1 MSEISFAVGQRWVS
15 NSEAELGLGIIIE
28 VTGRRIEISFPAA
41 EEQRSYAAN
50 NAPLSR
56 VDYPLGE
63 KVKTRKGQ
71 IITVSEKHA
80 LNGCVIYQGET
91 AEGEAVS
98 IHEMDLDSFVQFSQ
112 AADRLFAGQIDKN
125 RQFQLRLRTHQYF
138 HRLHQSPVFGLLGAR
153 VQCLPHQFY
162 IASQMANRISTRVL
176 LADEVGLGKTIE
188 AGLIMHQQ
196 IMQGRASRVLV
207 IVPSALVHQWLVEML
222 RRFNLAFTVLDAER
236 YEALVELDEGNAFD
250 STQLVLTDLQTLEN
264 HPEMQTD
271 VLQASWDMLVVDEA
285 HHLHWH
291 EDHSS
296 EGYQLVEK
304 LAAQIASVLLLTATP
319 EQLGMD
325 SHFARLKLL
334 DPDRYY
340 DLAQF
345 REEQQHYQQISL
357 LLDQLMAVESA
368 SDFDKNK
375 SLKAQLKTY
384 LDDEL
389 LSGLADSDEFEAAR
403 EQAKQRFL
411 DQFGT
416 GRILFRNTRDT
427 VKGFPERQLTTY
439 PLEFPEQ
446 FLPETNSELT
456 HLVQPETL
464 LGEDWLELD
473 PRVEWLVDWLKQ
485 HRGEKTLL
493 ITANAET
500 AKELELHLRLQHGV
514 RSAVFHEQMT
524 LITRDRA
531 AAFFADDE
539 EGAQIL
545 ICSEIGSE
553 GRNFQFCSY
562 LVLFDLPL
570 NPDLLEQRIGRLDR
584 IGQRNTVNI
593 VLPFYQDTA
602 QQLLLDWYQQGLN
615 AFESVCKTGAALR
628 EQFADQ
634 LEQCLRHPEDKK
646 AFAKLLKDTQKAE
659 QQLRESLSQGRDR
672 LLTLN
677 SYDEAAA
684 KEILMQVDDASSPL
698 ELAAF
703 MDDFFDAY
711 GVEQQAH
718 SADSIILQRGDELR
732 SDEIDLPEDGLTAT
746 YQRARALSREDMA
759 FLSWEHPLV
768 LSAMDAVISSDLG
781 NTAFCQLKSNLVP
794 AGSLLLEVAFVM
806 HCPAPKQFNITR
818 YIPESYLRIVIDE
831 NGRCFEEQLPEQEM
845 NQQAGR
851 IPKHT
856 AQQMVQVARSRIDN
870 LIDASKKMADK
881 HQKQLIE
888 QAISKMTEL
897 TDHELN
903 RLQHLAEQNTHIKPA
918 EIEALQLQQ
927 QQLQQYLHQAE
938 LKLDALRL
946 IIVTEAE

>member
-71 IITVSEKHA
+71 IFTISEKHP

-112 AADRLFAGQIDKN
+112 ASDRLFAGQIDKN

-222 RRFNLAFTVLDAER
+222 RRFNLAFTVIDAER

-250 STQLVLTDLQTLEN
+250 SAQLVLTDLQTLEN

-271 VLQASWDMLVVDEA
+271 VLQTSWDMLVVDEA
-285 HHLHWH
+285 HHLQWH
-291 EDHSS
+291 EDQSG

-340 DLAQF
+340 DLVQF

-357 LLDQLMAVESA
+357 LLDQLIAVESA

-375 SLKAQLKTY
+375 SLKAQLKPY

-389 LSGLADSDEFEAAR
+389 LSALADSDEFEAAR

-427 VKGFPERQLTTY
+427 VKGFPERRLTTY

-446 FLPETNSELT
+446 FLPETDSELT

-615 AFESVCKTGAALR
+615 AFESVCKTGSALR

-634 LEQCLRHPEDKK
+634 LEQCLRYPEDKK

-672 LLTLN
+672 LLTMN

-684 KEILMQVDDASSPL
+684 TEILMQVDDASSPL

-870 LIDASKKMADK
+870 LIGASKKMADK

-888 QAISKMTEL
+888 QAINKMTEL

-918 EIEALQLQQ
+918 EIEALQTQQ
-927 QQLQQYLHQAE
+927 QQLQQYLQQAE

>member
-1 MSEISFAVGQRWVS
+1 MSELSFAVGQRWVS
-15 NSEAELGLGIIIE
+15 NSEAELGLGIITEIS
-28 VTGRRIEISFPAA
+28 GRRLEITFPAA
-41 EEQRSYAAN
+41 DEQRSYAAN

-56 VDYPLGE
+56 VDYSLGE
-63 KVKTRKGQ
+63 QVKTRNGQ
-71 IITVSEKHA
+71 LFTIGEKHP

-91 AEGEAVS
+91 ADGEAIS
-98 IHEMDLDSFVQFSQ
+98 IHEMDLDSYVQFSQ
-112 AADRLFAGQIDKN
+112 ATDRLFAGQIDKN
-125 RQFQLRLRTHQYF
+125 RQFQLRLRAHQF
-138 HRLHQSPVFGLLGAR
+138 SHRLHQSPVFGLLGAR

-196 IMQGRASRVLV
+196 ILQGRASRVLV

-222 RRFNLAFTVLDAER
+222 RRFNLAFTVIDAER

-250 STQLVLTDLQTLEN
+250 SAQLVLTDLQTLEN
-264 HPEMQTD
+264 HPEMQHD

-285 HHLHWH
+285 HHLQWH
-291 EDHSS
+291 VDHSS

-325 SHFARLKLL
+325 SHFARLRLL

-340 DLAQF
+340 DLVQF
-345 REEQQHYQQISL
+345 REEQQKYQQISL

-368 SDFDKNK
+368 SEFAAKK
-375 SLKAQLKTY
+375 GLKKELAAY
-384 LDDEL
+384 LDKTL
-389 LSGLADSDEFEAAR
+389 LTALSSADEFDASR
-403 EQAKQRFL
+403 EQAKQQFL

-427 VKGFPERQLTTY
+427 VKGFPERQLTTF
-439 PLEFPEQ
+439 LLDAPES
-446 FLPETNSELT
+446 FLPEKNSELT

-464 LGEDWLELD
+464 LGENWLDMD
-473 PRVEWLVDWLKQ
+473 PRVDWLVDWLKQ

-500 AKELELHLRLQHGV
+500 AQQLELHLRLQHGV
-514 RSAVFHEQMT
+514 RSSVFHEHMT
-524 LITRDRA
+524 LINRDRA

-593 VLPFYQDTA
+593 VLPFYQNTA

-615 AFESVCKTGAALR
+615 AFESVCKTGSALR
-628 EQFADQ
+628 EQFADR
-634 LEQCLRHPEDKK
+634 LEQCLQDPADKK
-646 AFAKLLKDTQKAE
+646 AFAKLLKDTQQAE
-659 QQLRESLSQGRDR
+659 LQLRENLSQGRDR
-672 LLTLN
+672 LLTMN
-677 SYDEAAA
+677 SYDESAA
-684 KEILMQVDDASSPL
+684 KEILMQVDEASSPL
-698 ELAAF
+698 ELADF

-794 AGSLLLEVAFVM
+794 AGSLILEVAFVM

-818 YIPESYLRIVIDE
+818 FIPESYLRLVIDE
-831 NGRCFEEQLPEQEM
+831 KGRQLEAQLAEQDM
-845 NQQAGR
+845 NQLAGR

-856 AQQMVQVARSRIDN
+856 AQQMVQVARERIDE
-870 LIDASKKMADK
+870 LIDSSKKVAVK

-888 QAISKMTEL
+888 QAIKNMTQL
-897 TDHELN
+897 TDNEIQ
-903 RLQHLAEQNTHIKPA
+903 RLQQLAEKNSHIKPS
-918 EIEALQLQQ
+918 EIAAMQAQQ
-927 QQLQQYLHQAE
+927 QQLQQFLQHAE

>member
-63 KVKTRKGQ
+63 QVKTRKGQ
-71 IITVSEKHA
+71 IFTISEKHP

-112 AADRLFAGQIDKN
+112 ASDRLFAGQIDKN

-222 RRFNLAFTVLDAER
+222 RRFNLAFTVIDAER

-250 STQLVLTDLQTLEN
+250 SAQLVLTDLQTLEN

-285 HHLHWH
+285 HHLQWH
-291 EDHSS
+291 EDQSS
-296 EGYQLVEK
+296 ESYQLVEK

-340 DLAQF
+340 DLAKF

-375 SLKAQLKTY
+375 SLNVQLKPY

-389 LSGLADSDEFEAAR
+389 LSALSDSDEFEAAR

-427 VKGFPERQLTTY
+427 VKGFPERQLTTHALKPTKHY
-439 PLEFPEQ
+439 LFQ
-446 FLPETNSELT
+446 ADTNLTEL
-456 HLVQPETL
+456 LQPEIL
-464 LGEDWLELD
+464 LGENWLDLD
-473 PRVEWLVDWLKQ
+473 PRVDWLVNWLKD

-500 AKELELHLRLQHGV
+500 AQQLELHLRLQHGV
-514 RSAVFHEQMT
+514 RSSVFHEHMT
-524 LITRDRA
+524 LINRDRA

-553 GRNFQFCSY
+553 GRNFQFCSS

-615 AFESVCKTGAALR
+615 AFESVCKTGSALR

-672 LLTLN
+672 QLTMN

-684 KEILMQVDDASSPL
+684 TEILMQVDDASSPL

-732 SDEIDLPEDGLTAT
+732 SYEIDLPEDGLTAT

-794 AGSLLLEVAFVM
+794 AGSLLLEVAFVI

-856 AQQMVQVARSRIDN
+856 AQQMVQAARSRIDN
-870 LIDASKKMADK
+870 LIDASKKMADQ

-918 EIEALQLQQ
+918 EIEALQSQQ
-927 QQLQQYLHQAE
+927 QQLQQYLQQAE

>member
-1 MSEISFAVGQRWVS
+1 MSELSFAVGQRWVS
-15 NSEAELGLGIIIE
+15 NSEAELGLGIITE
-28 VTGRRIEISFPAA
+28 VTGRRIEIAFPAA
-41 EEQRSYAAN
+41 DEQRSYAAN

-63 KVKTRKGQ
+63 QIKTRQGQ
-71 IITVSEKHA
+71 LFTISEKHP

-91 AEGEAVS
+91 AEGEAIS

-112 AADRLFAGQIDKN
+112 ATDRLFAGQIDKN

-222 RRFNLAFTVLDAER
+222 RRFNLAFTVIDAER
-236 YEALVELDEGNAFD
+236 YEALVELDEGNAFE
-250 STQLVLTDLQTLEN
+250 SAQLVLTDLQTLES
-264 HPEMQTD
+264 HPEMQQD
-271 VLQASWDMLVVDEA
+271 LLQASWDMLVVDEA
-285 HHLHWH
+285 HHLQWH
-291 EDHSS
+291 AEQSS
-296 EGYQLVEK
+296 DGYQLVEK

-319 EQLGMD
+319 EQLGME
-325 SHFARLKLL
+325 SHFARLRLL

-340 DLAQF
+340 DLAEF
-345 REEQQHYQQISL
+345 REEQQHYQHISQ
-357 LLDQLMAVESA
+357 LLDQLMALESA
-368 SDFDKNK
+368 SEFAKHK
-375 SLKAQLKTY
+375 PLQAELQTY
-384 LDDEL
+384 LDEAL
-389 LSGLADSDEFEAAR
+389 LAALADDEAFETAC
-403 EQAKQRFL
+403 EQAKQQFL

-439 PLEFPEQ
+439 PLEATKHYLFQ
-446 FLPETNSELT
+446 TGNNLTEL
-456 HLVQPETL
+456 LQPEIL
-464 LGEDWLELD
+464 LGENWLDLD
-473 PRVEWLVDWLKQ
+473 PRVDWLVNWLKE

-500 AKELELHLRLQHGV
+500 AQQLELHLRLQHGV
-514 RSAVFHEQMT
+514 RSSVFHEHMT
-524 LITRDRA
+524 LINRDRA

-593 VLPFYQDTA
+593 VLPFYQNTA
-602 QQLLLDWYQQGLN
+602 QHLLLDWYHLGLN
-615 AFESVCKTGAALR
+615 AFESVCKTGSALR
-628 EQFADQ
+628 EQFAEQ
-634 LEQCLRHPEDKK
+634 LEQCLRDPADRN
-646 AFAKLLKDTQKAE
+646 AFAELLKQTQQAE
-659 QQLRESLSQGRDR
+659 QQLRQELSKGRDR

-677 SYDEAAA
+677 SYNEIAA
-684 KEILMQVDDASSPL
+684 KDILMQVDEASSPL

-718 SADSIILQRGDELR
+718 SADSIILHRGDELR

-746 YQRARALSREDMA
+746 YQRTRALSREDMA

-768 LSAMDAVISSDLG
+768 MSAMDAVISSDLG

-806 HCPAPKQFNITR
+806 HCPAPKQLNINR
-818 YIPESYLRIVIDE
+818 FIPESYMRIVLDE
-831 NGRCFEEQLPEQEM
+831 KGRQLQEQLTEQEM
-845 NQQAGR
+845 NQLAGR

-856 AQQMVQVARSRIDN
+856 AQQMVQVARERIDN
-870 LIDASKKMADK
+870 LIERSKQLAGKQ
-881 HQKQLIE
+881 QKQFIE
-888 QAISKMTEL
+888 QALHKMSEL
-897 TDHELN
+897 TDHELL
-903 RLQHLAEQNTHIKPA
+903 RLQQLAEKNTHIKPA
-918 EIEALQLQQ
+918 EIEALRSQQ
-927 QQLQQYLHQAE
+927 QQLKQYLQNAE

-946 IIVTEAE
+946 IIVTEAS

>member
-1 MSEISFAVGQRWVS
+1 LSELSFAVGQRWVS
-15 NSEAELGLGIIIE
+15 NSEAELGLGIITE
-28 VTGRRIEISFPAA
+28 VTGRRIEIAFPAA

-63 KVKTRKGQ
+63 QIKTRNGQ
-71 IITVSEKHA
+71 VFTISEKHP

-91 AEGEAVS
+91 ADGEAVS

-112 AADRLFAGQIDKN
+112 ATDRLFAGQIDKN

-222 RRFNLAFTVLDAER
+222 RRFNLAFTVIDAER

-250 STQLVLTDLQTLEN
+250 SAQLVLTDLQTLEN

-285 HHLHWH
+285 HHLQWH
-291 EDHSS
+291 VDHSS

-325 SHFARLKLL
+325 SHFARLRLL

-340 DLAQF
+340 DLVQF
-345 REEQQHYQQISL
+345 REEQQKYQQISL
-357 LLDQLMAVESA
+357 LLEQLMAVESA
-368 SDFDKNK
+368 SEFAANK
-375 SLKAQLKTY
+375 SLKKDLADY
-384 LDDEL
+384 LDKTL
-389 LSGLADSDEFEAAR
+389 LKALGSEDEFAASR
-403 EQAKQRFL
+403 EQAKQQFL

-427 VKGFPERQLTTY
+427 VKGFPKRKLTTY

-446 FLPETNSELT
+446 FLPDSNSELT
-456 HLVQPETL
+456 QLVQPETL
-464 LGEDWLELD
+464 LGENWLELD
-473 PRVEWLVDWLKQ
+473 PRVDWLVDWLKQ

-500 AKELELHLRLQHGV
+500 AQQLELHLRLQYGV

-524 LITRDRA
+524 LINRDRA

-602 QQLLLDWYQQGLN
+602 QELLLDWYHQGLN
-615 AFESVCKTGAALR
+615 AFESVCKTGSALR
-628 EQFADQ
+628 EQFAEA
-634 LEQCLRHPEDKK
+634 LEKCLHKPADKK
-646 AFAKLLKDTQKAE
+646 AFAKLLKDTQKSE
-659 QQLRESLSQGRDR
+659 QELRENLSQGRDR

-677 SYDEAAA
+677 SYHESAA

-794 AGSLLLEVAFVM
+794 AGSLLVEVAFVM
-806 HCPAPKQFNITR
+806 HCPAPKHFNITR
-818 YIPESYLRIVIDE
+818 FIPESYMRVVIDE
-831 NGRCFEEQLPEQEM
+831 KGRRLEEQLPEQEM
-845 NQQAGR
+845 NQLAGR

-856 AQQMVQVARSRIDN
+856 AQQMVQVARSRIDD
-870 LIDASKKMADK
+870 LIDVSKKMAKK

-888 QAISKMTEL
+888 QAIDKMTEL
-897 TDHELN
+897 TDHELH
-903 RLQHLAEQNTHIKPA
+903 RLQHLAEKNTHIKPA
-918 EIEALQLQQ
+918 EIEAMQSQQ
-927 QQLQQYLHQAE
+927 QQLKQYLQQAE

>member
-1 MSEISFAVGQRWVS
+1 LSEISFAVGQRWVS

-71 IITVSEKHA
+71 IFTISEKHP

-112 AADRLFAGQIDKN
+112 ASDRLFAGQIDKN

-222 RRFNLAFTVLDAER
+222 RRFNLAFTVIDAER

-250 STQLVLTDLQTLEN
+250 SAQLVLTDLQTLEN

-271 VLQASWDMLVVDEA
+271 VLQTSWDMLVVDEA
-285 HHLHWH
+285 HHLQWH
-291 EDHSS
+291 EDQSG

-340 DLAQF
+340 DLVQF

-357 LLDQLMAVESA
+357 LLDQLIAVESA

-375 SLKAQLKTY
+375 SLKAQLKPY

-389 LSGLADSDEFEAAR
+389 LSALADSDEFEAAR

-427 VKGFPERQLTTY
+427 VKGFPERRLTTY

-446 FLPETNSELT
+446 FLPETDSELT

-615 AFESVCKTGAALR
+615 AFESVCKTGSALR

-634 LEQCLRHPEDKK
+634 LEQCLRYPEDKK

-672 LLTLN
+672 LLTMN

-684 KEILMQVDDASSPL
+684 TEILMQVDDASSPL

-870 LIDASKKMADK
+870 LIGASKKMADK

-888 QAISKMTEL
+888 QAINKMTEL

-918 EIEALQLQQ
+918 EIEALQTQQ
-927 QQLQQYLHQAE
+927 QQLQQYLQQAE

>member
-1 MSEISFAVGQRWVS
+1 LSELSFAVGQRWVS
-15 NSEAELGLGIIIE
+15 NSEAELGLGIITE
-28 VTGRRIEISFPAA
+28 VSGRRIEIAFPAA
-41 EEQRSYAAN
+41 DEQRSYAAN

-56 VDYPLGE
+56 VDYPVGE
-63 KVKTRKGQ
+63 QIKTRQGQ
-71 IITVSEKHA
+71 QFTISEKHP

-91 AEGEAVS
+91 AEGEAIS

-112 AADRLFAGQIDKN
+112 ATDRLFAGQIDKN
-125 RQFQLRLRTHQYF
+125 RKFQLRLRTHQYF
-138 HRLHQSPVFGLLGAR
+138 HRLHQSPVFGLLGGR

-162 IASQMANRISTRVL
+162 IASQMTHRISTRVL

-188 AGLIMHQQ
+188 AGMIMHQQ

-222 RRFNLAFTVLDAER
+222 RRFNLAFTVIDAER

-250 STQLVLTDLQTLEN
+250 SAQLVLTDLQTLET
-264 HPEMQTD
+264 HPEMQQD
-271 VLQASWDMLVVDEA
+271 VLHVSWDMLVVDEA
-285 HHLHWH
+285 HHLQWH
-291 EDHSS
+291 ADHSS

-325 SHFARLKLL
+325 SHFARLRLL

-340 DLAQF
+340 DLTQF
-345 REEQQHYQQISL
+345 REEQQKYQQISQ
-357 LLDQLMAVESA
+357 LLDQLMAIESA
-368 SDFDKNK
+368 AEFAAKNN
-375 SLKAQLKTY
+375 LKTELKNY
-384 LDDEL
+384 LDDTL
-389 LSGLADSDEFEAAR
+389 LDGLADAEQFESAR
-403 EQAKQRFL
+403 EQAKQQFV

-416 GRILFRNTRDT
+416 GRILFRNTRET
-427 VKGFPERQLTTY
+427 VKGFPERQLTAHALVPTKHY
-439 PLEFPEQ
+439 LFQ
-446 FLPETNSELT
+446 TGNNLTEL
-456 HLVQPETL
+456 LQPEIL
-464 LGEDWLELD
+464 LGENWLTLD
-473 PRVEWLVDWLKQ
+473 PRVDWLVNWLKE

-500 AKELELHLRLQHGV
+500 AQQLELHLRLQHGI
-514 RSAVFHEQMT
+514 RSSVFHEHMT
-524 LITRDRA
+524 LINRDRA

-593 VLPFYQDTA
+593 VVPYYQDTA
-602 QQLLLDWYQQGLN
+602 QQLLLEWYHQGLN
-615 AFESVCKTGAALR
+615 AFESVCKTGSALR
-628 EQFADQ
+628 EQFAEQ
-634 LEQCLRHPEDKK
+634 LEKCLRDPADKK
-646 AFAKLLKDTQKAE
+646 AFARLLDDTRQAE
-659 QQLRESLSQGRDR
+659 QQLRENLSQGRDR

-677 SYDEAAA
+677 SFDESAA
-684 KEILMQVDDASSPL
+684 KEILMQVEEASSPL

-711 GVEQQAH
+711 GIEQQAH

-759 FLSWEHPLV
+759 FLTWEHPLV

-781 NTAFCQLKSNLVP
+781 NTAFCQLKSNLVV

-806 HCPAPKQFNITR
+806 HCPAPKHYNITR

-831 NGRCFEEQLPEQEM
+831 KGRRLDEHLTEQEM

-856 AQQMVQVARSRIDN
+856 AQQMVQVARERIDG
-870 LIDASKKMADK
+870 LIDSSKKMAATY
-881 HQKQLIE
+881 QKQLIDE
-888 QAISKMTEL
+888 AISKMTQL
-897 TDHELN
+897 TDNEIQ
-903 RLQHLAEQNTHIKPA
+903 RLQHLAEKNTHIKSS
-918 EIEALQLQQ
+918 EIETMQSQQ
-927 QQLQQYLHQAE
+927 QQLQQYLQHAE

>member
-1 MSEISFAVGQRWVS
+1 MSELSFAVGQRWVS
-15 NSEAELGLGIIIE
+15 NSEAELGLGIITE
-28 VTGRRIEISFPAA
+28 VTSRRLEISFPAA
-41 EEQRSYAAN
+41 DEQRSYAAN

-56 VDYPLGE
+56 VDYSVGE
-63 KVKTRKGQ
+63 QVKTRNGQ
-71 IITVSEKHA
+71 LFTISEKHP

-91 AEGEAVS
+91 ASGEAIS
-98 IHEMDLDSFVQFSQ
+98 IHEMDLDSYVQFSQ
-112 AADRLFAGQIDKN
+112 ATDRLFAGQIDKN

-138 HRLHQSPVFGLLGAR
+138 HRLHQSPVFGLLGGR

-162 IASQMANRISTRVL
+162 IASQMANRINTRVL

-196 IMQGRASRVLV
+196 ILQGRASRVLV
-207 IVPSALVHQWLVEML
+207 IVPSALLHQWLVEML
-222 RRFNLAFTVLDAER
+222 RRFNLAFTVIDAER
-236 YEALVELDEGNAFD
+236 YEALVELNEGNAYD
-250 STQLVLTDLQTLEN
+250 SAQLVLTDLQTLEN
-264 HPEMQTD
+264 HPEMQQD
-271 VLQASWDMLVVDEA
+271 ILQASWDMLVVDEA
-285 HHLHWH
+285 HHLQWH
-291 EDHSS
+291 VDNSS

-319 EQLGMD
+319 EQLGME
-325 SHFARLKLL
+325 SHFARLRLL

-340 DLAQF
+340 DLEQF
-345 REEQQHYQQISL
+345 REEQQKYQQISL
-357 LLDQLMAVESA
+357 LLDQLLAIESA
-368 SDFDKNK
+368 ADFAANK
-375 SLKAQLKTY
+375 SLKKALAIY
-384 LDDEL
+384 LDKTL
-389 LSGLADSDEFEAAR
+389 LTALSSADEFETAR
-403 EQAKQRFL
+403 EQAKQQFL

-427 VKGFPERQLTTY
+427 VKGFPERQLTTQ
-439 PLEFPEQ
+439 PLAAPELY
-446 FLPETNSELT
+446 LPTADSELT
-456 HLVQPETL
+456 DLLQPEAL
-464 LGEDWLELD
+464 LGENWLDLD
-473 PRVEWLVDWLKQ
+473 PRVDWLVNWLKQ
-485 HRGEKTLL
+485 HRSEKTLL

-500 AKELELHLRLQHGV
+500 AQQLELHLRVQHGV
-514 RSAVFHEQMT
+514 RSSVFHENMT
-524 LITRDRA
+524 LINRDRA

-615 AFESVCKTGAALR
+615 AFESVCKTGSALR
-628 EQFADQ
+628 EQFAEPM
-634 LEQCLRHPEDKK
+634 EQCLRDPADKK
-646 AFAKLLKDTQKAE
+646 AFAKLLKETEQAE
-659 QQLRESLSQGRDR
+659 QQLRENLSQGRDR

-677 SYDEAAA
+677 SYDESAA
-684 KEILMQVDDASSPL
+684 KQILMQVEEASSPL

-718 SADSIILQRGDELR
+718 SADSIILHRGDELR

-746 YQRARALSREDMA
+746 YQRNRALSREDMA

-818 YIPESYLRIVIDE
+818 FIPESYLRLVIDE
-831 NGRCFEEQLPEQEM
+831 KARRLDEQLTELEI
-845 NQQAGR
+845 NQQVRR

-856 AQQMVQVARSRIDN
+856 AQQMVQVARERIDG
-870 LIDASKKMADK
+870 LIDSSKQVAAQY
-881 HQKQLIE
+881 QKQFIAD
-888 QAISKMTEL
+888 AITKMTQL
-897 TDHELN
+897 TDNEIQ
-903 RLQHLAEQNTHIKPA
+903 RLQHLADKNTHIKPA
-918 EIEALQLQQ
+918 EIAAMQAQQ
-927 QQLQQYLHQAE
+927 QQLQQYLQHAE

>member
-1 MSEISFAVGQRWVS
+1 MSELSFAVGQRWVS
-15 NSEAELGLGIIIE
+15 NSEAELGLGIITE
-28 VTGRRIEISFPAA
+28 VTSRRLEISFPAA
-41 EEQRSYAAN
+41 DEQRSYAAN

-56 VDYPLGE
+56 VDYSVGE
-63 KVKTRKGQ
+63 QVKTRNGQ
-71 IITVSEKHA
+71 LFTISEKHP

-91 AEGEAVS
+91 ASGEAIS
-98 IHEMDLDSFVQFSQ
+98 IHEMDLDSYVQFSQ
-112 AADRLFAGQIDKN
+112 ATDRLFAGQIDKN

-138 HRLHQSPVFGLLGAR
+138 HRLHQSPVFGLLGGR

-162 IASQMANRISTRVL
+162 IASQMANRINTRVL

-196 IMQGRASRVLV
+196 ILQGRASRVLV
-207 IVPSALVHQWLVEML
+207 IVPSALLHQWLVEML
-222 RRFNLAFTVLDAER
+222 RRFNLAFTVIDAER
-236 YEALVELDEGNAFD
+236 YEALVELNEGNAYD
-250 STQLVLTDLQTLEN
+250 SAQLVLTDLQTLEN
-264 HPEMQTD
+264 HPEMQQD
-271 VLQASWDMLVVDEA
+271 ILQASWDMLVVDEA
-285 HHLHWH
+285 HHLQWH
-291 EDHSS
+291 VDNSS

-325 SHFARLKLL
+325 SHFARLRLL

-340 DLAQF
+340 DLEQF
-345 REEQQHYQQISL
+345 REEQQKYQQISL

-368 SDFDKNK
+368 ADFAANT
-375 SLKAQLKTY
+375 SLKKALAGY
-384 LDDEL
+384 LDKTL
-389 LSGLADSDEFEAAR
+389 LTALSSADEFETAR
-403 EQAKQRFL
+403 EQAKQLFL

-427 VKGFPERQLTTY
+427 VKGFPERQLTTQ
-439 PLEFPEQ
+439 PLPAPELY
-446 FLPETNSELT
+446 LPAADSELT
-456 HLVQPETL
+456 DLLQPEAL
-464 LGEDWLELD
+464 LGENWLDLD
-473 PRVEWLVDWLKQ
+473 PRVDWLVNWLKQ
-485 HRGEKTLL
+485 HRSEKTLL
-493 ITANAET
+493 ITADAET
-500 AKELELHLRLQHGV
+500 AQQLELHLRVQHGV
-514 RSAVFHEQMT
+514 RSSVFHEDMT
-524 LITRDRA
+524 LINRDRA

-615 AFESVCKTGAALR
+615 AFESVCKTGSALR
-628 EQFADQ
+628 EQFAEQ
-634 LEQCLRHPEDKK
+634 LEQCLRDPADKK
-646 AFAKLLKDTQKAE
+646 AFAKLLKETQQAE
-659 QQLRESLSQGRDR
+659 QQLRENLSQGRDR

-677 SYDEAAA
+677 SYDESSA
-684 KEILMQVDDASSPL
+684 KEILMQVEEASSPL

-746 YQRARALSREDMA
+746 YQRNRALSREDMA

-818 YIPESYLRIVIDE
+818 FIPESYLRLVIDE
-831 NGRCFEEQLPEQEM
+831 KARRLDEHLTEQEM
-845 NQQAGR
+845 NQQVGR

-856 AQQMVQVARSRIDN
+856 AQQMVQVARERIDG
-870 LIDASKKMADK
+870 LIDSGKQVAAQY
-881 HQKQLIE
+881 QKQFIAD
-888 QAISKMTEL
+888 AITKMTQL
-897 TDHELN
+897 TDNEIQ
-903 RLQHLAEQNTHIKPA
+903 RLQHLADKNTHIKPA
-918 EIEALQLQQ
+918 EIAAMQAQQ
-927 QQLQQYLHQAE
+927 QQLQQYLQHAE

>member
-1 MSEISFAVGQRWVS
+1 LSELSFAVGQRWVS

-71 IITVSEKHA
+71 IFTISEKHP

-112 AADRLFAGQIDKN
+112 ASDRLFAGQIDKN

-162 IASQMANRISTRVL
+162 IASQMANRISARVL

-222 RRFNLAFTVLDAER
+222 RRFNLAFTVIDAER

-250 STQLVLTDLQTLEN
+250 SAQLVLTDLQTLEN

-285 HHLHWH
+285 HHLQWH
-291 EDHSS
+291 GDQSS

-304 LAAQIASVLLLTATP
+304 LAEQIASVLLLTATP

-357 LLDQLMAVESA
+357 LLEQLMAVESA

-375 SLKAQLKTY
+375 RLKVQLKPY

-389 LSGLADSDEFEAAR
+389 LSALADSDEFEAAR
-403 EQAKQRFL
+403 EQAKQQFL

-439 PLEFPEQ
+439 PLDFPEQ

-456 HLVQPETL
+456 QLVQPETL

-473 PRVEWLVDWLKQ
+473 PRVEWLVSWLKQ

-646 AFAKLLKDTQKAE
+646 AFAKLLKETQKAE

>member
-1 MSEISFAVGQRWVS
+1 MSELSFAVGQRWVS
-15 NSEAELGLGIIIE
+15 NSEAELGLGIITE
-28 VTGRRIEISFPAA
+28 VSGRRIEIAFPAA
-41 EEQRSYAAN
+41 DEQRSYAAN

-56 VDYPLGE
+56 VDYPVGE
-63 KVKTRKGQ
+63 QIKTRQGQ
-71 IITVSEKHA
+71 QFTISEKHP

-91 AEGEAVS
+91 AEGEAIS

-112 AADRLFAGQIDKN
+112 ATDRLFAGQIDKN
-125 RQFQLRLRTHQYF
+125 RKFQLRLRTHQYF

-222 RRFNLAFTVLDAER
+222 RRFNLAFTVIDAER

-250 STQLVLTDLQTLEN
+250 SAQLVLTDLQTLEN

-271 VLQASWDMLVVDEA
+271 VLQASWDMLVMDEA
-285 HHLHWH
+285 HHLQWH
-291 EDHSS
+291 EDQSS
-296 EGYQLVEK
+296 ESYQLVEK

-340 DLAQF
+340 DLAKF

-375 SLKAQLKTY
+375 SLKAQLKPY

-389 LSGLADSDEFEAAR
+389 LSALSDSDEFEAAR

-446 FLPETNSELT
+446 FLPETDSELT

-615 AFESVCKTGAALR
+615 AFESVCKTGSALR

-672 LLTLN
+672 LLTMN

-684 KEILMQVDDASSPL
+684 TEILMQVDDASSPL

-856 AQQMVQVARSRIDN
+856 AQQMVQAARSRIDN
-870 LIDASKKMADK
+870 LIDASKKMADQ

-918 EIEALQLQQ
+918 EIEALQSQQ
-927 QQLQQYLHQAE
+927 QQLQQYLQQAE